1 MDRLRIMEAFV
12 VTVEEGS
19 MTRAAAKLEVSLPVI
34 VRSLA
39 ALEKRLGVRLLNRTT
54 RRSHL
59 TEPGQVYFERCKQI
73 LAEVAETEQTVSAE
87 RSRPVGTIRVSAPV
101 LFGGL
106 HIAPTLVGFLKRY
119 AEVNVDLTLT
129 DRIVD
134 LVEEG
139 IDVAVRIGTLPDSAL
154 IAAPLGFTQRVICA
168 SPGYLKQATRPKLPN
183 DLRAHNFLRFTPLVG
198 AREIVLH
205 NATRALRV
213 PIRGNFASNNGAA
226 IIQAAIQGA
235 GLACVLYYQ
244 ILQPVK
250 AGELKLV
257 LQDYAPP
264 RIPIHAVYL
273 QPRTADAKTRA
284 FVDHLIATFANTS
297 FAP

>member
-1 MDRLRIMEAFV
+1 
-12 VTVEEGS
+12 
-19 MTRAAAKLEVSLPVI
+19 
-34 VRSLA
+34 
-39 ALEKRLGVRLLNRTT
+39 
-54 RRSHL
+54 
-59 TEPGQVYFERCKQI
+59 
-73 LAEVAETEQTVSAE
+73 
-87 RSRPVGTIRVSAPV
+87 
-101 LFGGL
+101 
-106 HIAPTLVGFLKRY
+106 
-119 AEVNVDLTLT
+119 
-129 DRIVD
+129 
-134 LVEEG
+134 
-139 IDVAVRIGTLPDSAL
+139 
-154 IAAPLGFTQRVICA
+154 
-168 SPGYLKQATRPKLPN
+168 
-183 DLRAHNFLRFTPLVG
+183 LVG

-273 QPRTADAKTRA
+273 QRRTPRRGRSSIT
-284 FVDHLIATFANTS
+284 
-297 FAP
+297 